1 MNTAVEVGIYGK
13 MPSHGDFLRRRLSD
27 EFVQRWDQWLQACIA
42 ESRSVL
48 GETWLQFYLT
58 SPVWRFVCAAGAC
71 GDRAV
76 AGLLLPSVDKVGR
89 YFPLTIAW
97 ELPQHLNL
105 MSAAS
110 QCNAWFEAVE
120 QLAVDALAQERPDFE
135 EFDRRL
141 RALEP
146 LIPGPTAITAVRLRA
161 PDSWFDSMQAQ
172 PLRMPLPSVGEI
184 SVLLQELLMS
194 QLDRAVKPVT
204 LWWTDGSSA
213 IEPGC
218 LMTAG
223 LPPHESFAAMLDGQ
237 WAASSWLRI
246 DADITSGS
254 SAAEQAASPELLLT
268 YNSIGET
275 HPGLMR
281 TSNQD
286 ALLMRPEI
294 GLWMVADGLGGY
306 GNGEIAS
313 RMTCDSL
320 AQLMPQP
327 TLDHMID
334 AVRFRLSEVNAH
346 LRRAALRRSAPVKS
360 ASTVVVLL
368 TRGSRFAVLWAG
380 DSRAYRLHAGK
391 LEQLTVDHADG
402 AHAASETSQ
411 APFANEAVTR
421 AVGGEDELSLD
432 VVRGE
437 LQGGDRVLLCSDG
450 LTRVLADGKIAE
462 LLGFQDLTVG
472 VAALLQHTLLAGAP
486 DNVTLVAVNA
496 E

>member
-1 MNTAVEVGIYGK
+1 MDTAVEVGIYGK
-13 MPSHGDFLRRRLSD
+13 MPSHGDFLRRRLDD
-27 EFVQRWDQWLQACIA
+27 EFVHAWDQWLQACIA
-42 ESRSVL
+42 ESRTIL
-48 GETWLQFYLT
+48 GESWLQFYLT

-71 GDRAV
+71 GSQAL

-97 ELPQHLNL
+97 ALPAHLNIL
-105 MSAAS
+105 SAAS
-110 QCNAWFEAVE
+110 QCNPWFAAVE
-120 QLAVDALAQERPDFE
+120 QLAVDALAQDRPDFE
-135 EFDRRL
+135 EFDRQL
-141 RALEP
+141 RALDH
-146 LIPGPTAITAVRLRA
+146 LIPGPAAITAVRLRA
-161 PDSWFDSMQAQ
+161 PDSWFDSMQVQ
-172 PLRMPLPSVGEI
+172 PLRLPLPSAGEM
-184 SVLLQELLMS
+184 SVLLQELLVS
-194 QLDRAVKPVT
+194 QLDRAVNPVT

-223 LPPHESFAAMLDGQ
+223 LPAHASFAAMLDGQ

-246 DADITSGS
+246 DGDITSGNS
-254 SAAEQAASPELLLT
+254 TAEHAVSPQLPLT
-268 YNSIGET
+268 YSSIGET
-275 HPGLMR
+275 HPGLVR

-306 GNGEIAS
+306 GNGEVAS

-320 AQLMPQP
+320 AQLLPQP

-346 LRRAALRRSAPVKS
+346 LRRAALRRTAPVKS

-368 TRGSRFAVLWAG
+368 TRCSRFAVLWAG
-380 DSRAYRLHAGK
+380 DSRAYWLHAAK
-391 LEQLTVDHADG
+391 LEQLTLDHADG
-402 AHAASETSQ
+402 ARMASEVSQ
-411 APFANEAVTR
+411 APFANGAVTR
-421 AVGGEDELSLD
+421 AVGGEDELFLD

-450 LTRVLADGKIAE
+450 LTRVVADGKIAE
-462 LLGFQDLTVG
+462 LLGFHDLAVG
-472 VAALLQHTLLAGAP
+472 VAGLLQHTLSAGAP